1 MTKAHWY
8 EMEKLRELLK
18 DVPNGSK
25 WLKVIKDLN
34 KDNENAIRRD
44 VYNKLVHSDDL
55 KNNENIRYMN
65 FDKSPEQILLEKE
78 RDVLLYKAI
87 SKLNPIDQLIIL
99 NRFKNELTLEEVK
112 LIVNLS
118 VPTISRHQDKA
129 LHKLKKLLSDL
140 W

>member
-1 MTKAHWY
+1 
-8 EMEKLRELLK
+8 
-18 DVPNGSK
+18 
-25 WLKVIKDLN
+25 
-34 KDNENAIRRD
+34 
-44 VYNKLVHSDDL
+44 
-55 KNNENIRYMN
+55 MN

-78 RDVLLYKAI
+78 RDALLYKAI
-87 SKLNPIDQLIIL
+87 SKLDPIDQLIII

-129 LHKLKKLLSDL
+129 LHKLEKLLSDL

>member
-1 MTKAHWY
+1 MTKANWY

-18 DVPNGSK
+18 DVPNGSE
-25 WLKVIKDLN
+25 WFKVIKDLN
-34 KDNENAIRRD
+34 KDKENAIRRD
-44 VYNKLVHSDDL
+44 VYNKLVHSDSF
-55 KNNENIRYMN
+55 ENSEDIRYMN

-78 RDVLLYKAI
+78 RDDLLYKAI
-87 SKLNPIDQLIIL
+87 SKLDPIDQLIII
-99 NRFKNELTLEEVK
+99 NRFKNESTLEEVK

-118 VPTISRHQDKA
+118 VPTISRHQNKA